1 MSGSSSTELS
11 NDYCSKHH
19 QGYSCSNSS
28 TTINATNGTYDY
40 TLTVTWNG
48 ETITSGVLSQS
59 NNNGDHVYRFYLEF
73 GKHEGGDWVARK
85 KYITVRGELFCIT
98 YT

>member
-1 MSGSSSTELS
+1 MSGSSSKKLS
-11 NDYCSKHH
+11 NGYCSEQH

-28 TTINATNGTYDY
+28 TTISATNGTYDY

-59 NNNGDHVYRFYLEF
+59 NNNGDHVYRFNLEF
-73 GKHEGGDWVARK
+73 GKHEGNDRVVRQR
-85 KYITVRGELFCIT
+85 YITVKGELFL
-98 YT
+98 Y